1 MRRAASGRQTARAVL
16 LACCSLSGSIALA
29 TVPIPTIDEVAALE
43 PRALENR
50 LAALRNSKDGEIT
63 LLVLE
68 SAAATRADERRESGT
83 PPLSR
88 GCLTA
93 GEFELAAQ
101 LALAR
106 AAYDGAAYRALSWE
120 YHRINGA
127 FTKALTAAQSSGNWH
142 KRFSHLE
149 SWIEDWEGAQD
160 PAARELFRRTLV
172 DQAIRASLSSFQGA
186 KLYGKSQPTPALRA
200 YDEFLFNLM
209 CAADEQNLAWLKA
222 QVAGGGWFDV
232 GRFGKAADHAAW
244 LMVQHA
250 DGDPQYQAW
259 IAQLLQPKLATHDT
273 SPQNFA
279 SLVDRVAVRAGRPQ
293 IYATQMECVGGESL
307 APKVEDAAGLD
318 ARRAAMSLE
327 PYREQVEQRK
337 HLCRKVERRTARQ

>member
-1 MRRAASGRQTARAVL
+1 MRRAASGRPTARAVL
-16 LACCSLSGSIALA
+16 LACCCLGGSLALA
-29 TVPIPTIDEVAALE
+29 AVHVPTIDEVAALE
-43 PRALENR
+43 PRALENQ

-68 SAAATRADERRESGT
+68 SAASLRADERRVSGT
-83 PPLSR
+83 PPRSR

-120 YHRINGA
+120 YHRITA
-127 FTKALTAAQSSGNWH
+127 ALTRALAAAQSSGNWR

-149 SWIEDWEGAQD
+149 HWIGDWERAQD
-160 PAARELFRRTLV
+160 PTVRELFQRTLV

-186 KLYGKSQPTPALRA
+186 KLYGKTQPTPALRA
-200 YDEFLFNLM
+200 YDEFVFNLM
-209 CAADEQNLAWLKA
+209 CAADEENLAWLKA
-222 QVAGGGWFDV
+222 QVAGSGWFDA
-232 GRFGKAADHAAW
+232 GRYGKAADHAAW

-250 DGDPQYQAW
+250 DGEPQYQAW
-259 IAQLLQPKLATHDT
+259 IAELLQPKLETRDT

-293 IYATQMECVGGESL
+293 IYATQTECVGGESL

-318 ARRAAMSLE
+318 ARRAAMGLE
-327 PYREQVEQRK
+327 PYLEQVEQRK
-337 HLCRKVERRTARQ
+337 HLCRKAERRTARQ